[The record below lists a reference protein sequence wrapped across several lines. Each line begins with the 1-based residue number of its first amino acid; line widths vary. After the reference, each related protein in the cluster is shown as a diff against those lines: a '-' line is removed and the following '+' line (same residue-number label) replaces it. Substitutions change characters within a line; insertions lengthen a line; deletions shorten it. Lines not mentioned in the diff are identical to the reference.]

1 MKGETTGWKG
11 MQKEFPAMSS
21 ESNNPEDAPPLERH
35 PLGPDHYLL
44 VGRLPTWLLP
54 SSDQFDSLWHMH
66 PADYTKILIHG
77 KHVLTPRWQQAY
89 GRDYLYS
96 GQTNAALPVPAILE
110 PYLTWVQT
118 IHPKLNGLLL
128 NWYDGKLGHYIGKHR
143 DSTKNLDPDAP
154 IVTIS
159 LGETRTFRVRPFQG
173 KGTIDFP
180 VPSGCVIVMP
190 FATNQSWMHE
200 IVKTTKATGRR
211 ISITARAFQ
220 P

>member
-1 MKGETTGWKG
+1 ML
-11 MQKEFPAMSS
+11 KEIPAMSS
-21 ESNNPEDAPPLERH
+21 ESNNLEDTPPLERH
-35 PLGPDHYLL
+35 PLGPDHHLL
-44 VGRLPTWLLP
+44 VGRLPAWLLP

-96 GQTNAALPVPAILE
+96 GQTNAALPVPAILV
-110 PYLTWVQT
+110 PYLTWVQA

>member
-1 MKGETTGWKG
+1 
-11 MQKEFPAMSS
+11 MSS

-35 PLGPDHYLL
+35 PLGPDHHLL

-77 KHVLTPRWQQAY
+77 KQVLTPRWQQAY

-143 DSTKNLDPDAP
+143 DSTKNLDPHAP

-220 P
+220 L

>member
-1 MKGETTGWKG
+1 
-11 MQKEFPAMSS
+11 MSS

-35 PLGPDHYLL
+35 PLGPDHHLL

-89 GRDYLYS
+89 GRDYIYS
-96 GQTNAALPVPAILE
+96 SQTNAALPVPAILE